1 MIYAIIGVL
10 AGLLLVWVSG
20 YFTGRSERDDRRQAR
35 ADLQAALDRAAAA
48 VVPPLPSAGR
58 FPVDT
63 APLLIL
69 SESAASVASLE
80 REVAAMVRDAE
91 RRIPER
97 WRW

>member
-1 MIYAIIGVL
+1 MIYVIIGAL
-10 AGLLLVWVSG
+10 TGLLLIWMSG
-20 YFTGRSERDDRRQAR
+20 YFTGSSVRADRRQAR
-35 ADLQAALDRAAAA
+35 ADLQAALDQAAAA
-48 VVPPLPSAGR
+48 VPPLPSAGR

>member
-1 MIYAIIGVL
+1 MIYVIIGVL
-10 AGLLLVWVSG
+10 AGLLLVWMSG

-48 VVPPLPSAGR
+48 VPPLPSAGR

-69 SESAASVASLE
+69 SESAASVAALD

-91 RRIPER
+91 RQIPER
-97 WRW
+97 WR

>member
-1 MIYAIIGVL
+1 VIYVIIGVL
-10 AGLLLVWVSG
+10 AGLLLVWMSG

-48 VVPPLPSAGR
+48 VPPLPSAGR

-69 SESAASVASLE
+69 SESAAAVAALD

-91 RRIPER
+91 RQIPER
-97 WRW
+97 WR